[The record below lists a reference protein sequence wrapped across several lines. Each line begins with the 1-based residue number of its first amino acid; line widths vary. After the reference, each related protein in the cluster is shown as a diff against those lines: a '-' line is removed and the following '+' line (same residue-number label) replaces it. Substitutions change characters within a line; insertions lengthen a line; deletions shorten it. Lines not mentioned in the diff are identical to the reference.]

1 MSAAR
6 CRSRVGFT
14 ILELLVTLIVMGT
27 LAGIAVPNFRAAVYR
42 ADAAKIVTDMNLVR
56 VAVFELREEI
66 GGLPRRARWGS
77 VPPQLVPYLDNVSF
91 TYKDLEYRLT
101 TNRRRG
107 RVDFLVRYPRNS
119 RIGNALQRFRRAG
132 RDSGSVT
139 WSRTRTR
146 FRLLEDNR

>member
-6 CRSRVGFT
+6 CGSRGGFT
-14 ILELLVTLIVMGT
+14 LLELLVTMIVLGA
-27 LAGIAVPNFRAAVYR
+27 LAGMVAPNFRAATYR
-42 ADAAKIVTDMNLVR
+42 ADAAKIMTDMNLVR
-56 VAVFELREEI
+56 IAVFELREES
-66 GGLPRRARWGS
+66 GGLPQRARWGS
-77 VPPQLVPYLDNVSF
+77 VPRDLVPHLENVSF

-101 TNRRRG
+101 SNSRRG
-107 RVDFLVRYPRNS
+107 RVDFFVRYPRNS
-119 RIGNALQRFRRAG
+119 PVGNALQRFRRAG